1 MERFFSIMAFA
12 GVLVIFS
19 SSFLGAALDD
29 ELVFH
34 LPFDEGAGKVAKD
47 NSKNGHD
54 AQLIANNKW
63 VDGKIGKGIEI
74 TAEGQDCVQ
83 IDAVDT
89 LKIEG
94 EISILAWINSAG
106 WAGSG
111 DQWLD
116 KNNHNGGE
124 HTSYGM
130 GVFGDGA
137 TVQLLL
143 GGGNSRPTL
152 SVPNTLEIKQWQHVA
167 GTYDGS
173 DMKIFINGELAGE
186 QAQKFDFQGTNDQPV
201 RIGCSKDRP
210 QYTFNGAIDE
220 VAVFRRAL
228 SLDEIKQIMNG
239 DLLAVSPKD
248 KLATVWGT
256 LKSRQ

>member
-1 MERFFSIMAFA
+1 MERFFSIMAFV

-29 ELVFH
+29 DLVFY
-34 LPFDEGAGKVAKD
+34 LPFDEGTGKVAKD
-47 NSKNGHD
+47 QSKNGHD

-83 IDAVDT
+83 IDAVDD
-89 LKIEG
+89 LKIE
-94 EISILAWINSAG
+94 EAITMLAWINSAG

-130 GVFGDGA
+130 GVFGNGA
-137 TVQLLL
+137 TIQMFL
-143 GGGNSRPTL
+143 GAGNSRLTL
-152 SVPNTLEIKQWQHVA
+152 SVNNTLDVEKWQHVA

-173 DMKIFINGELAGE
+173 DMKIYVNGELAGE
-186 QAQKFDFQGTNDQPV
+186 QA
-201 RIGCSKDRP
+201 
-210 QYTFNGAIDE
+210 
-220 VAVFRRAL
+220 
-228 SLDEIKQIMNG
+228 
-239 DLLAVSPKD
+239 
-248 KLATVWGT
+248 
-256 LKSRQ
+256 